1 MRRIGSLVVGFLL
14 TGCYSMEPVGGS
26 AAPQPGTELAW
37 DINDAGRVALGG
49 TMGPEI
55 AQVEGRLVEKDNTE
69 YVVAVSVVHL
79 LRGGEQTWRGEH
91 VRIKQEY
98 VTSMYEKRFSKV
110 RSIAAGAVTVA
121 VVALVATRS
130 SLIGLGSAEPGK
142 TPSDTGQS
150 VRRPV
155 RR

>member
-1 MRRIGSLVVGFLL
+1 
-14 TGCYSMEPVGGS
+14 MEPVGGT
-26 AAPQPGTELAW
+26 APQPGTELAW

-55 AQVEGRLVEKDNTE
+55 AQVEGRLVQKDNTE
-69 YVVAVSVVHL
+69 YLVAVSTVHL
-79 LRGGEQTWRGEH
+79 LRGGDQVWRGEQ

-98 VTSMYEKRFSKV
+98 VTSMYEKRFSKT
-110 RSIAAGAVTVA
+110 RSIAAGAITVA

-130 SLIGLGSAEPGK
+130 SLLGLGSGLEPAK
-142 TPSDTGQS
+142 TPPDTGQS